1 MSFHPNA
8 AFYDRIATSYDAIAH
23 SSERE
28 STEQGLAALAAA
40 PGESALEIGYGT
52 GHAISSL
59 ARAVGDEGKVAGVDV
74 SEGMQGVTER
84 LLESEQLDAR
94 VDLRVGAV
102 PPLEFGDGEFDA
114 VFLSFTL
121 ELFPDDVIGVVTGE
135 VKRVLKPG
143 GRCGLVTM
151 AKPRTT
157 TEDTPLEKAYVW
169 MHRHFPHIVDCRP
182 IDAEDTLAGA
192 GLEIV
197 HAEHHDIWSL
207 PVAIV
212 VGTKPE

>member
-28 STEQGLAALAAA
+28 STEQGLAALAAST
-40 PGESALEIGYGT
+40 GESVLEIGYGT
-52 GHAISSL
+52 GHAISHL
-59 ARAVGDEGKVAGVDV
+59 AQAVGPEGEVAGVDV
-74 SEGMQGVTER
+74 SEGMRGVTER
-84 LLESEQLDAR
+84 HLESKQLDSR
-94 VDLRVGAV
+94 VELRVGAV
-102 PPLEFGDGEFDA
+102 PPLEFDDGVFDA

-121 ELFPDDVIGVVTGE
+121 ELFPDDLIDVVTGE

-151 AKPRTT
+151 AKPRTD
-157 TEDTPLEKAYVW
+157 TEDTSLEKVYVW

-182 IDAEDTLAGA
+182 IDAENTLTGA
-192 GLEIV
+192 GLEII

-212 VGTKPE
+212 VGKRPE